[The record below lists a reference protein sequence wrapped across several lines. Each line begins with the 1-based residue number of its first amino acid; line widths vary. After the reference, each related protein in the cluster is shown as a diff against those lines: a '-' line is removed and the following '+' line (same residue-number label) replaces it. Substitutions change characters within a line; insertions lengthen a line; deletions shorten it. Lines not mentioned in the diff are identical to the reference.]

1 MIETQKKITPS
12 FPKYKGISSLIG
24 AILQRILMA
33 SFLPF
38 GSLYVYLVSYLHET
52 DTNLTLQYGY
62 FLFSFFSV
70 LNVVTSSIGGFLEH
84 RIGLKQTIFIGN
96 LLVLIGFISLYF
108 SNNIFLDYGLFGLFG
123 IGIGISF
130 SLPTKNICLY
140 YYDKKGLFLGLLA
153 LVTSITGFIVNYI
166 SEKII
171 NPDST
176 ETVGDFYPKSVS
188 EKIFNYILFQMILS
202 FVVLIC
208 SLFLIYPFEYKIQKK
223 DLPDILITNESKN
236 NSSNS
241 SMNVELTNTTSPNDN
256 IENNNN
262 NNNEN
267 EDDNIEKIINEINEE
282 NNEYISYSHVKIALK
297 SIRLWRL
304 FFIGLTIS
312 PLSSIIRV
320 TYRPI
325 GIKKNI
331 VTQKLQF
338 IGYSGFLVNCFFS
351 PLFGYLSDKIQ
362 YKHVYCVITFLSGVL
377 GISYFYSFSIPNLYV
392 FLTLFNSVIFIST
405 KSFNPI
411 HVMKT
416 FGMKHYVEINGII
429 NISSGIIEPLSSV
442 FAFFIEKQFTDDN
455 RDKGYKIIFI
465 STGVLCFIGM
475 ILSFFEDEK
484 KEYEK

>member
-12 FPKYKGISSLIG
+12 FPKYKGILSLIG

-38 GSLYVYLVSYLHET
+38 GSLYVYLISYLHET
-52 DTNLTLQYGY
+52 DHNLTLQYGY

-96 LLVLIGFISLYF
+96 LLVLIGSISLYF
-108 SNNIFLDYGLFGLFG
+108 SKNIFLDYGLFGLFG

-176 ETVGDFYPKSVS
+176 ETLGDFYPSDISKNIL
-188 EKIFNYILFQMILS
+188 KYILFQMILS

-223 DLPDILITNESKN
+223 DLPDNLIINESKN
-236 NSSNS
+236 NSSNTS
-241 SMNVELTNTTSPNDN
+241 INVELTNTNST
-256 IENNNN
+256 N

-267 EDDNIEKIINEINEE
+267 ENEDNNIEKIINETNEE
-282 NNEYISYSHVKIALK
+282 NNIYISYSHVKIALK

-304 FFIGLTIS
+304 FFIGLTLS

-325 GIKKNI
+325 GIKKKI
-331 VTQKLQF
+331 ETEKLQF

-362 YKHVYCVITFLSGVL
+362 YKHAYCVVTFLSGVL
-377 GISYFYSFSIPNLYV
+377 GISYFYSFSIPILFV
-392 FLTLFNSVIFIST
+392 FLTLFNNVIFIST

-442 FAFFIEKQFTDDN
+442 FAFFIEKKFTDDY
-455 RDKGYKIIFI
+455 RDMGYKIIFI
-465 STGVLCFIGM
+465 STGLLCFIGM

>member
-12 FPKYKGISSLIG
+12 FPKYKGILSLIG

-38 GSLYVYLVSYLHET
+38 GSLYVYLISYLHET
-52 DTNLTLQYGY
+52 DHNLTLQYGY

-96 LLVLIGFISLYF
+96 LLVLIGSISLYF
-108 SNNIFLDYGLFGLFG
+108 SKNIFLDYGLFGLFG

-140 YYDKKGLFLGLLA
+140 YYEKKGLFLGLLA

-176 ETVGDFYPKSVS
+176 ETLGDFYPPHISKNIL
-188 EKIFNYILFQMILS
+188 KYILFQMILS

-208 SLFLIYPFEYKIQKK
+208 SLFLIYPFEYKIQKN
-223 DLPDILITNESKN
+223 DLPDNLIINESKN
-236 NSSNS
+236 NSSNTS
-241 SMNVELTNTTSPNDN
+241 INVELTNTNST
-256 IENNNN
+256 N

-267 EDDNIEKIINEINEE
+267 ENEDNNIEKIINETNEE
-282 NNEYISYSHVKIALK
+282 NNIYISYSHVKIALK

-304 FFIGLTIS
+304 FFIGLTLS

-325 GIKKNI
+325 GIKKKI
-331 VTQKLQF
+331 ETEKLQF

-362 YKHVYCVITFLSGVL
+362 YKHAYCVVTFLSGVL
-377 GISYFYSFSIPNLYV
+377 GISYFYSFSIPILFV

-405 KSFNPI
+405 KSFIPI

-442 FAFFIEKQFTDDN
+442 FAFFIEKKFTDDY
-455 RDKGYKIIFI
+455 RDMGYKIIFI
-465 STGVLCFIGM
+465 STGLLCFIGM

>member
-12 FPKYKGISSLIG
+12 FPKYKGILSLIG

-38 GSLYVYLVSYLHET
+38 GSLYVYLISYLHET
-52 DTNLTLQYGY
+52 DHNLTLQYGY

-96 LLVLIGFISLYF
+96 LLVLIGSISLYF
-108 SNNIFLDYGLFGLFG
+108 SKNIFLDYGLFGLFG

-176 ETVGDFYPKSVS
+176 ETLGDFYPPHISKNIL
-188 EKIFNYILFQMILS
+188 KYILFQMILS

-223 DLPDILITNESKN
+223 DLPDNLIINESKN
-236 NSSNS
+236 NSSNIS
-241 SMNVELTNTTSPNDN
+241 INVELTNTNST
-256 IENNNN
+256 N

-267 EDDNIEKIINEINEE
+267 ENEDNNIEKIINETNEE
-282 NNEYISYSHVKIALK
+282 NNIYISYSHVKIALK

-304 FFIGLTIS
+304 FFIGLTLS

-325 GIKKNI
+325 GIKKKI
-331 VTQKLQF
+331 ETEKLQF

-362 YKHVYCVITFLSGVL
+362 FKHVYCVVTFLSGVL
-377 GISYFYSFSIPNLYV
+377 GISYFYSFSIPILFV
-392 FLTLFNSVIFIST
+392 FLTLFNNVIFIST

-442 FAFFIEKQFTDDN
+442 FAFFIEKKFTDDY
-455 RDKGYKIIFI
+455 RDMGYKIIFI
-465 STGVLCFIGM
+465 STGLLCFIGM

>member
-38 GSLYVYLVSYLHET
+38 GSLYVYLISYLHET
-52 DTNLTLQYGY
+52 DHNLTLQYGY

-96 LLVLIGFISLYF
+96 LLVLIGSISLYF
-108 SNNIFLDYGLFGLFG
+108 SKNIFLDYGLFGLFG

-140 YYDKKGLFLGLLA
+140 YYEKKGLFLGLLA

-176 ETVGDFYPKSVS
+176 ETLGDFYPPHISKNIL
-188 EKIFNYILFQMILS
+188 KYILFQMILS

-208 SLFLIYPFEYKIQKK
+208 SLFLIYPFEYKIQKN
-223 DLPDILITNESKN
+223 DLPDNLIINESKN
-236 NSSNS
+236 NSSNIS
-241 SMNVELTNTTSPNDN
+241 INVELTNTNST
-256 IENNNN
+256 N

-267 EDDNIEKIINEINEE
+267 EDDNIEKIINETNEE
-282 NNEYISYSHVKIALK
+282 NNIYISYSHVKIALK

-304 FFIGLTIS
+304 FFIGLTLS

-325 GIKKNI
+325 GIKKKI
-331 VTQKLQF
+331 ETEKLQF

-362 YKHVYCVITFLSGVL
+362 FKHVYCVVTFLSGVL
-377 GISYFYSFSIPNLYV
+377 GISYFYSFSIPILVV
-392 FLTLFNSVIFIST
+392 FLTLFNNVIFIST

-442 FAFFIEKQFTDDN
+442 FAFFIEKKFTDDY
-455 RDKGYKIIFI
+455 RDMGYKIIFI
-465 STGVLCFIGM
+465 STGLLCFIGM

>member
-38 GSLYVYLVSYLHET
+38 GSLYVYLISYLHET
-52 DTNLTLQYGY
+52 DHNLTLQYGY

-96 LLVLIGFISLYF
+96 LLVLIGSISLYF
-108 SNNIFLDYGLFGLFG
+108 SKNIFLDYGLFGLFG

-176 ETVGDFYPKSVS
+176 ETLGDFYPPHISKNIL
-188 EKIFNYILFQMILS
+188 KYILFQMILS

-208 SLFLIYPFEYKIQKK
+208 SLFLIYPFEYKIQKN
-223 DLPDILITNESKN
+223 DLPDNLIINESKN
-236 NSSNS
+236 NSSNTS
-241 SMNVELTNTTSPNDN
+241 INVELTNTNST
-256 IENNNN
+256 N

-267 EDDNIEKIINEINEE
+267 ENEDNNIEKIINETNEE
-282 NNEYISYSHVKIALK
+282 NNIYISYSHVKIALK

-304 FFIGLTIS
+304 FFIGLTLS

-325 GIKKNI
+325 GIKKKI
-331 VTQKLQF
+331 ETEKLQF

-362 YKHVYCVITFLSGVL
+362 YKHAYCVVTFLSGVL
-377 GISYFYSFSIPNLYV
+377 GISYFYSFSIPILFV
-392 FLTLFNSVIFIST
+392 FLTLFNNVIFIST

-442 FAFFIEKQFTDDN
+442 FAFFIEKKFTDDY
-455 RDKGYKIIFI
+455 RDMGYKIIFI
-465 STGVLCFIGM
+465 STGLLCFIGM

>member
-38 GSLYVYLVSYLHET
+38 GSLYVYLISYLHET
-52 DTNLTLQYGY
+52 DHNLTLQYGY

-96 LLVLIGFISLYF
+96 LLVLIGSISLYF
-108 SNNIFLDYGLFGLFG
+108 SKNIFLDYGLFGLFG

-176 ETVGDFYPKSVS
+176 ETLGDFYPPHISKNIL
-188 EKIFNYILFQMILS
+188 KYILFQMILS

-208 SLFLIYPFEYKIQKK
+208 SLFLIYPFEYKIQKN
-223 DLPDILITNESKN
+223 DLPDNLIINESKN
-236 NSSNS
+236 NSSNTS
-241 SMNVELTNTTSPNDN
+241 INVELTNTNST
-256 IENNNN
+256 N

-267 EDDNIEKIINEINEE
+267 ENEDNNIEKIINETNEE
-282 NNEYISYSHVKIALK
+282 NNIYISYSHVKIALK

-304 FFIGLTIS
+304 FFIGLTLS

-325 GIKKNI
+325 GIKKKI
-331 VTQKLQF
+331 ETEKLQF

-362 YKHVYCVITFLSGVL
+362 YKHAYCVVTFLSGVL
-377 GISYFYSFSIPNLYV
+377 GISYFYSFSIPILFV
-392 FLTLFNSVIFIST
+392 FLTLFNNVIFIST

-442 FAFFIEKQFTDDN
+442 FAFFIEKKFTDDY
-455 RDKGYKIIFI
+455 RDLGYKIIFI
-465 STGVLCFIGM
+465 STGLLCFIGM

>member
-12 FPKYKGISSLIG
+12 FPKYKGILSLIG

-38 GSLYVYLVSYLHET
+38 GSLYVYLISYLHET
-52 DTNLTLQYGY
+52 DHNLTLQYGY

-96 LLVLIGFISLYF
+96 LLVLIGSISLYF
-108 SNNIFLDYGLFGLFG
+108 SKNIFLDYGLFGLFG

-176 ETVGDFYPKSVS
+176 ETLGDFYPPHISKNIL
-188 EKIFNYILFQMILS
+188 KYILFQMILS

-208 SLFLIYPFEYKIQKK
+208 SLFLIYPFEYKIQKN
-223 DLPDILITNESKN
+223 DLPDNLIINESKN
-236 NSSNS
+236 NSSNTS
-241 SMNVELTNTTSPNDN
+241 INVELTNTNST
-256 IENNNN
+256 N

-267 EDDNIEKIINEINEE
+267 ENEDNNIEKIINETNEE
-282 NNEYISYSHVKIALK
+282 NNIYISYSHVKIALK

-304 FFIGLTIS
+304 FFIGLTLS

-325 GIKKNI
+325 GIKKKI
-331 VTQKLQF
+331 ETEKLQF

-362 YKHVYCVITFLSGVL
+362 YKHAYCVVTFLSGVL
-377 GISYFYSFSIPNLYV
+377 GISYFYSFSIPILFV
-392 FLTLFNSVIFIST
+392 FLTLFNNVIFIST

-442 FAFFIEKQFTDDN
+442 FAFFIEKKFTDDY
-455 RDKGYKIIFI
+455 RDMGYKIIFI
-465 STGVLCFIGM
+465 STGLLCFIGM